1 MTLIDVKGI
10 EEKAKKELADEAAKL
25 AVARLKDLYQ
35 QRAKAALVVKNLDRQ
50 IEDYLAQVSENT
62 TLQTA
67 GVDVSKD

>member
-62 TLQTA
+62 TLESA
-67 GVDVSKD
+67 GVDVSKA